1 MPKKF
6 WQFRN
11 SAESG
16 AELLLYGDISQRS
29 WWGDEA
35 TPREFKEDLD
45 KLGNVDTI
53 TVRINSGGG
62 DVFAATTI
70 GNMLEQNGATVTA
83 MIDGLCAS
91 AATIVACHCN
101 KVVAAADAT
110 YMIHPVRMGIFDYA
124 DAETLQKCIEAIEAI
139 RENIVTLYAKK
150 TGRDKEEVAAL
161 MDATSWWTAADAKEN
176 GFVDELVDEEED
188 TAYEN
193 RDGVLFV
200 NSVSMNMPFS
210 TAPKFVQDSLAAA
223 PAAGRFEN
231 KAPGAKPGNTITTK
245 EGDGMETITTI
256 DDLRKAYPELCNQLV
271 EAAANEAT
279 VAERQRIRDIMD
291 TSVDGCEEI
300 ANDAMF
306 VNPVSADAFAR
317 AALKNMKSRGE
328 AYLNSLKKDAKDGG
342 ANGVKS
348 TPPMNGGNEPDEFM
362 DAIRAQNK
370 R

>member
-11 SAESG
+11 NATDGG

-35 TPREFKEDLD
+35 TPREFAEDLRNI
-45 KLGNVDTI
+45 GHVESI

-62 DVFAATTI
+62 DVFAATAI
-70 GNMLEQNGATVTA
+70 GNMLEQHGAEITA
-83 MIDGLCAS
+83 KIDGLCAS

-101 KVVAAADAT
+101 KVVAAADST

-124 DAETLQKCIEAIEAI
+124 DAETLQKCIEAMETI
-139 RENIVTLYAKK
+139 RDNIVTLYAKK

-161 MDATSWWTAADAKEN
+161 MDATSWWTAAQAKDN
-176 GFVDELVDEEED
+176 GFIDELTDEEEPVVED
-188 TAYEN
+188 
-193 RDGVLFV
+193 RDGILFV
-200 NSVSMNMPFS
+200 NSVSMNMPFDK
-210 TAPKFVQDSLAAA
+210 APKFVQDSLAAA

-231 KAPGAKPGNTITTK
+231 KSPAEKEPVQTITTK
-245 EGDGMETITTI
+245 EVDGMEIKTI
-256 DDLRKAYPELCNQLV
+256 DDLRKAYPELCNQLA

-279 VAERQRIRDIMD
+279 ATERQRIKDIMEM
-291 TSVDGCEEI
+291 SVSGSESI

-306 VNPVSADAFAR
+306 ENPVSADAFAR
-317 AALKNMKSRGE
+317 AALKSVKSQGA
-328 AYLNSLKKDAKDGG
+328 AYLEKIKNDAQASGT
-342 ANGVKS
+342 NGVTS
-348 TPPMNGGNEPDEFM
+348 TPTNNGGEQDEFLN
-362 DAIRAQNK
+362 AIRNANK

>member
-35 TPREFKEDLD
+35 TPREFADDLAAI
-45 KLGNVDTI
+45 GHVDAI

-70 GNMLEQNGATVTA
+70 GNMLEQNGAEITA
-83 MIDGLCAS
+83 KIDGLCAS

-101 KVVAAADAT
+101 KVVAASDAT
-110 YMIHPVRMGIFDYA
+110 YMIHPVRMGIFDYT
-124 DAETLQKCIEAIEAI
+124 DAETLKKCIEAMETI

-161 MDATSWWTAADAKEN
+161 MDETSWWTASQAKEN
-176 GFVDELVDEEED
+176 GFIDELTDEED
-188 TAYEN
+188 PVVEN
-193 RDGVLFV
+193 RDGILFV
-200 NSVSMNMPFS
+200 NSVSMNMPFDK
-210 TAPKFVQDSLAAA
+210 APKFVQDSLAAA

-231 KAPGAKPGNTITTK
+231 KAPGAKPGETITTK
-245 EGDGMETITTI
+245 EVDGMETIKTI
-256 DDLRKAYPELCNQLV
+256 DDLRKAYPELCNQLA

-279 VAERQRIRDIMD
+279 AAERQRIKDIME
-291 TSVDGCEEI
+291 TSVDGCEDI

-306 VNPVSADAFAR
+306 ANPVSADAFAR
-317 AALKNMKSRGE
+317 AALKNMKAQGA
-328 AYLNSLKKDAKDGG
+328 AYLNGLQKDAKDGG
-342 ANGVKS
+342 VNDVKS
-348 TPPMNGGNEPDEFM
+348 TPVVGGGNEPDEFM
-362 DAIRAQNK
+362 NAIREQNK